1 MATYGP
7 SIHEGTLAV
16 PSGYEC
22 GALVARSG
30 GNWRHVIRK
39 RDGAAVLCRQTPAD
53 DDVLPMR
60 EMAKKLAL
68 ACDEAAKT
76 TKSHRKDGT
85 FRKGHAVRQL
95 GAEPMRPMML
105 KAPDDSRER
114 WERAAGAQG
123 KTLSAWI
130 RQTLDAAA

>member
-1 MATYGP
+1 MKPT
-7 SIHEGTLAV
+7 
-16 PSGYEC
+16 
-22 GALVARSG
+22 
-30 GNWRHVIRK
+30 
-39 RDGAAVLCRQTPAD
+39 
-53 DDVLPMR
+53 
-60 EMAKKLAL
+60 
-68 ACDEAAKT
+68 
-76 TKSHRKDGT
+76 HRKDGT

-114 WERAAGAQG
+114 WERAAEAQG